1 MSLMNEDEIA
11 RAVTHGLHQYDA
23 DRRAAER
30 RWARKTAL
38 TLFVVALVFGL
49 LILASFG
56 KL

>member
-1 MSLMNEDEIA
+1 MNEDEIS
-11 RAVTHGLHQYDA
+11 RAVTQGLHQYDA

-30 RWARKTAL
+30 RWARKAGL
-38 TLFVVALVFGL
+38 AIFGCALVFGL